1 MDFDEMKKP
10 PMQVGLWDSS
20 RNAAAASA
28 AGYSPQI
35 EKGAPQTPWAPT
47 MPSYMQPGA
56 AQSQAV
62 SPWAGGYTG
71 DAQQAAPAGPNMSI
85 PGAAQA
91 AANGALPWQMQ
102 LMYGGY

>member
-1 MDFDEMKKP
+1 MKKP
-10 PMQVGLWDSS
+10 PLQVGVWDSS

-35 EKGAPQTPWAPT
+35 EKGAPQTPWA
-47 MPSYMQPGA
+47 
-56 AQSQAV
+56 
-62 SPWAGGYTG
+62 AGYAG
-71 DAQQAAPAGPNMSI
+71 DAKAAGPDMSI

-91 AANGALPWQMQ
+91 AQNGALPWQMK